1 MTGVREQKDIIQS
14 DITSLFLD
22 DPEALSLAT
31 SFLSNSVSFA
41 EQLIDSFMGELFCE
55 LKKTSGAKEEEAWN
69 LVTTAVSKMFKWLR
83 VVRKGAASAKNH
95 NNKVDQL
102 AEVIWATGQCNMR
115 MQELTQDGFR
125 HHGVMSSA
133 LNHHLFNHRVPLTV
147 HEAAV
152 KRISTLEVQVKTTAS
167 ENHSLLNKFKELEK
181 KVAAMGHKV
190 GNKRGNGGGD

>member
-1 MTGVREQKDIIQS
+1 
-14 DITSLFLD
+14 
-22 DPEALSLAT
+22 
-31 SFLSNSVSFA
+31 
-41 EQLIDSFMGELFCE
+41 
-55 LKKTSGAKEEEAWN
+55 
-69 LVTTAVSKMFKWLR
+69 
-83 VVRKGAASAKNH
+83 
-95 NNKVDQL
+95 
-102 AEVIWATGQCNMR
+102 MR

-152 KRISTLEVQVKTTAS
+152 KRISTLEAQVKTTAS